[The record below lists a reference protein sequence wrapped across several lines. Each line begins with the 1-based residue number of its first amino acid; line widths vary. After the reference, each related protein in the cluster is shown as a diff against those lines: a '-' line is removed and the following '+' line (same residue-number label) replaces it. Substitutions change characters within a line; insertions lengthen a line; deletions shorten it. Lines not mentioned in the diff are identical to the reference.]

1 MNTCHKKMGH
11 LFNCI
16 FHVQLKIKC
25 QQQLQNPIFLLM
37 NAPKIT
43 KMAFMIFDSLSLTNC
58 VVWIKTTIVVDV
70 LSLLSQFNV
79 SLCLKVAIHLLNRDL
94 LHIHNVMECKFRLYN
109 VTKLVNKKSQ
119 ENNLTMTVLHC
130 VGCFPIF

>member
-11 LFNCI
+11 IFNCI

-25 QQQLQNPIFLLM
+25 QQQLQNPNFLLI
-37 NAPKIT
+37 NPPKTT

-70 LSLLSQFNV
+70 LSLLSWFNV
-79 SLCLKVAIHLLNRDL
+79 SLYFKVAIYLLNHNL
-94 LHIHNVMECKFRLYN
+94 LHIHNVMECN
-109 VTKLVNKKSQ
+109 THIIM
-119 ENNLTMTVLHC
+119 E
-130 VGCFPIF
+130 I